1 MTDILFVE
9 DEADFARIVSDCL
22 EFKGYSVTHYT
33 NGADAFHHF
42 KSSKPDIIIL
52 DVMVPELD
60 GFDLARKIREIDYQT
75 PIIFVT
81 ARVQTADVVKG
92 FGLGAND
99 YMKKPYSIEELIVR
113 IEAQLKRLDKV
124 IATKYII
131 GNYSFDAIYNTLS
144 VNGKERKMSYRES
157 ELLRMLLEHQ
167 SQIVKRSDI
176 LSELWEYESFF
187 TGRSLDV
194 FISRLRSYLKSD
206 PKIEILNIRAV
217 GYMLIIH

>member
-9 DEADFARIVSDCL
+9 DEIDLAQIVSDCL
-22 EFKGYSVTHYT
+22 QFKGYGVTHYT
-33 NGADAFHHF
+33 NGADAYQHF
-42 KSSKPDIIIL
+42 TKSRPDIVVL

-60 GFDLARKIREIDYQT
+60 GFDLARKIREIDDQV

-81 ARVQTADVVKG
+81 ARVQTADVLKG
-92 FGLGAND
+92 FGIGGSD

-113 IEAQLKRLDKV
+113 MEVQLKRLEKNS
-124 IATKYII
+124 TSLYTI
-131 GNYSFDAIYNTLS
+131 GAYQFDTVYSKLS
-144 VNGKERKMSYRES
+144 SNGKEKKISYRES
-157 ELLRMLLEHQ
+157 ELLRMLVEHQ
-167 SQIVKRSDI
+167 NQIVKRADI

-206 PKIEILNIRAV
+206 PNIEIVNIRGV
-217 GYMLIIH
+217 GYMLVIH

>member
-1 MTDILFVE
+1 M
-9 DEADFARIVSDCL
+9 
-22 EFKGYSVTHYT
+22 
-33 NGADAFHHF
+33 
-42 KSSKPDIIIL
+42 IL

-60 GFDLARKIREIDYQT
+60 GFDLARKIREIDHKI

-81 ARVQTADVVKG
+81 ARVQTADVLKG
-92 FGLGAND
+92 FGIGAND

-113 IEAQLKRLDKV
+113 MEAQLKRLDKV
-124 IATKYII
+124 IPTKYVI
-131 GNYSFDAIYNTLS
+131 GNYSFDAMYNTLS

-157 ELLRMLLEHQ
+157 ELLRMLLEHRN
-167 SQIVKRSDI
+167 QIVKRSDI

-206 PKIEILNIRAV
+206 PKIEILNIRGV

>member
-9 DEADFARIVSDCL
+9 DETDLAQIVSDCL
-22 EFKGYSVTHYT
+22 QFKGYGVTHYT
-33 NGADAFHHF
+33 NGADAFLYF
-42 KSSKPDIIIL
+42 KKSRPDIVVL

-60 GFDLARKIREIDYQT
+60 GFDLARKIREIDEQI

-81 ARVQTADVVKG
+81 ARVQTADVLKG
-92 FGLGAND
+92 FDIGGSD

-113 IEAQLKRLDKV
+113 MEVQLKRLEKNSSNV
-124 IATKYII
+124 YAI
-131 GNYSFDAIYNTLS
+131 GAYQFDAVYSKLTI
-144 VNGKERKMSYRES
+144 NGKEKKISYRES
-157 ELLRMLLEHQ
+157 ELLRMLVDHQ
-167 SQIVKRSDI
+167 TQIVKRADI

-206 PKIEILNIRAV
+206 PNIEIVNIRGV
-217 GYMLIIH
+217 GYMLVIH

>member
-9 DEADFARIVSDCL
+9 DEIDLAQIVSDCL
-22 EFKGYSVTHYT
+22 VFKGYAVNHYT
-33 NGADAFHHF
+33 NGADAYQHF
-42 KSSKPDIIIL
+42 IKSRPDIIVL

-60 GFDLARKIREIDYQT
+60 GFDLARKIREIDEQI

-81 ARVQTADVVKG
+81 ARVQTADVLKG
-92 FGLGAND
+92 FGIGGSD

-113 IEAQLKRLDKV
+113 MEVQLKRLEKSSST
-124 IATKYII
+124 IYTI
-131 GNYSFDAIYNTLS
+131 GAYQFDAVYSKLTI
-144 VNGKERKMSYRES
+144 NGKEQKISYRES
-157 ELLRMLLEHQ
+157 ELLRMLVEHQ
-167 SQIVKRSDI
+167 TQIVKRADI

-206 PKIEILNIRAV
+206 PDIEIVNIRGV
-217 GYMLIIH
+217 GYMLVIH